1 MFGKDFQRKYALTDQ
16 GIKNTKQGTVFTVIV
31 NLVVMGGMGILYL
44 LMTKFMDTLTTGAP
58 LPNALTFILLVLAF
72 VVLSLIT
79 HMQQYRT
86 TYGLV
91 YSEVK
96 AVRISIA
103 ERLRKLPLGY
113 FGKRDLAD
121 LTETI
126 MGDVN
131 RLEHVWS
138 HCLGYLYGSYIST
151 AIIAVGLF
159 IYNWKLAV
167 ACLWGVPVAFALL
180 FGSRKLAKKNS
191 EITKAAGIQVS
202 DGIQETLE
210 NIREIRATNQ
220 EGRFLQ
226 ELNDKIDR
234 HERTMIHG
242 ELSTG
247 IFVNAASVIMR
258 LGVATTI
265 LTGTSMILSGQIDF
279 MLLFMFL
286 LVITRVYAPFDQ
298 ALALIAEMFMSQ
310 VSASRLM
317 EIYDAKTADGADSF
331 APKGHDIV
339 FENVSFAYKVNSGEA
354 GREGGLGH
362 DNEQVLRGVSFTAK
376 EGEVTA
382 LVGPSGSGKSTC
394 ARLAA
399 RLWDIDSGTI
409 RVGGVNIA
417 EIDPETLL
425 TDYSMVFQDVVLF
438 DDTVMENIRLGKHG
452 ASDEE
457 VLAAARAANCDEFV
471 EKLPQGYATP
481 IGENGAKLSGGERQR
496 ISIARALLKN
506 APIVLLDEATA
517 SLDVENETKVQG
529 ALSRLL
535 LGKTVLVIAHRMRT
549 VEAADKIVVLSDGK
563 VAEEGS
569 PAELF
574 AKENSLFRRM
584 TQLQN
589 ASAGWSI

>member
-1 MFGKDFQRKYALTDQ
+1 MFEKEFQRKYALSEQ
-16 GIKNTKQGTVFTVIV
+16 GVKNVKQGTFWTVIV
-31 NLVVMGGMGILYL
+31 NLVVMGGMGILF
-44 LMTKFMDTLTTGAP
+44 LMMSRYMDTLTAGAA
-58 LPNALTFILLVLAF
+58 LPRALPILLLVLAF
-72 VVLSLIT
+72 VVLSFLT
-79 HMQQYRT
+79 HLQQYKA

-96 AVRISIA
+96 NVRISLA

-138 HCLGYLYGSYIST
+138 HCLGYLYGSCFST
-151 AIIAVGLF
+151 AIIAVMLF
-159 IYNWKLAV
+159 AYNWKLAL

-180 FGSRKLAKKNS
+180 FGSRKLAKRNS

-202 DGIQETLE
+202 DSIQETLE
-210 NIREIRATNQ
+210 NIREVRATNQ
-220 EGRFLQ
+220 EARFLK
-226 ELNDKIDR
+226 ELGDKIDY
-234 HERTMIHG
+234 HESTMIKG

-265 LTGTSMILSGQIDF
+265 LTGTTMILSGQIDF
-279 MLLFMFL
+279 MTLFMFL

-298 ALALIAEMFMSQ
+298 ALALIAEMFVSQ
-310 VSASRLM
+310 VSANRLM
-317 EIYDAKTADGADSF
+317 EIQDEKTAEGAERF
-331 APKGHDIV
+331 APQGHDIV
-339 FENVSFAYKVNSGEA
+339 FNNVGFAYDDK
-354 GREGGLGH
+354 
-362 DNEQVLRGVSFTAK
+362 QVLDGVSFTAR

-399 RLWDIDSGTI
+399 RLWDIDKGSI
-409 RVGGVNIA
+409 EVGGVDISTV
-417 EIDPETLL
+417 DPEVLL
-425 TDYSMVFQDVVLF
+425 TDYAMVFQDVVLF

-452 ASDEE
+452 STDEE
-457 VLAAARAANCDEFV
+457 VIRAAQAANCEEFV
-471 EKLPQGYATP
+471 SKLPQGYDTP
-481 IGENGAKLSGGERQR
+481 IGENGAKLSGGERQW
-496 ISIARALLKN
+496 ISIARALLKK

-535 LGKTVLVIAHRMRT
+535 QGKTVLVIAHRMRT
-549 VEAADKIVVLSDGK
+549 VEAADHIVVLADGK
-563 VAEEGS
+563 VAEEGK
-569 PAELF
+569 PEDLLQ
-574 AKENSLFRRM
+574 KNGGIFRRM
-584 TQLQN
+584 TELQT